1 MENHLF
7 MVSLIGILIMYWIV
21 VGTVN
26 AIQLKI
32 GSNKGKLIQEYLTND
47 EHILVEG
54 DFVFIKEIVVAIV
67 FAIISFMFSV
77 LILLSYKDIA
87 TTLLAFLYSE
97 GISLSIL
104 IKPYVLKKTTKLIIT
119 NKRLILAY
127 GTWGNNI
134 LDYSLDK
141 ISNIAIRQGLLGR
154 LFGYSEVSIISISG
168 NELDLW
174 QNRELQLKNANEF
187 VKAFVEMRA

>member
-54 DFVFIKEIVVAIV
+54 DFVFIKEIVVATV

-168 NELDLW
+168 DELDLW